1 MARRYSLRLETRALG
16 AVQILLSLIHCA
28 LGVLCDR
35 LFVREEKTQNAGVV
49 PVLVIVV
56 YSLST
61 APFFL
66 TSGSMSVSA
75 EKKPIRYKLI
85 SASVMN
91 IFSACLSALGT
102 IMLCIA
108 CFSFSSEKNEYV
120 WSHLAG
126 SMLLQYLLFST
137 ISELLVTSITIVW
150 IVRAL
155 HHPETGEESYS
166 LSEST
171 ISS

>member
-1 MARRYSLRLETRALG
+1 
-16 AVQILLSLIHCA
+16 VQILLSLIHCA

-66 TSGSMSVSA
+66 TSGSMSVSS
-75 EKKPIRYKLI
+75 EKKPIRYK
-85 SASVMN
+85 
-91 IFSACLSALGT
+91 
-102 IMLCIA
+102 
-108 CFSFSSEKNEYV
+108 
-120 WSHLAG
+120 LAG

-155 HHPETGEESYS
+155 HHPETSEE
-166 LSEST
+166 
-171 ISS
+171 